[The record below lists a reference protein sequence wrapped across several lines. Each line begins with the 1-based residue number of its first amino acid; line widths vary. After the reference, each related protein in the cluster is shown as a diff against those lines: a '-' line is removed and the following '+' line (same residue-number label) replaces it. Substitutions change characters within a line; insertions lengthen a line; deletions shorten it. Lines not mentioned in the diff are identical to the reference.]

1 MVKWLE
7 HHLNYVNNILKNNEL
22 PTDSTIGRKLM
33 EVVSQAATKLS
44 PEKLETLVKNS
55 LRDYM
60 MVSYLSNLTK
70 TQLAIQEKTVCG

>member
-1 MVKWLE
+1 MPADATV
-7 HHLNYVNNILKNNEL
+7 
-22 PTDSTIGRKLM
+22 GRKLM

-44 PEKLETLVKNS
+44 SEKLETLVKNS

-60 MVSYLSNLTK
+60 MVSYLANLTK